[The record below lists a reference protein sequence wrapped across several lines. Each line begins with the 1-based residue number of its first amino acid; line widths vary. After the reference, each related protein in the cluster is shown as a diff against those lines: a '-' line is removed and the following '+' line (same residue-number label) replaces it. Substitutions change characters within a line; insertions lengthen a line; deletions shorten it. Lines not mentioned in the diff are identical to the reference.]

1 MFTISHLSI
10 FSVLLALFAV
20 VSALPLEVRDVFVP
34 PVTYPHAG
42 TVWKVGQH
50 HNVTW
55 DTKNAPSQITNK
67 VGKVVLAKGGI
78 LDVGEYIRTDAS
90 REHPLAKGF
99 DILDGRVEV
108 KVPDVKPG
116 NDYTIVLFG
125 DSGNDSAEFTITK

>member
-1 MFTISHLSI
+1 MMFTMQQLSV
-10 FSVLLALFAV
+10 FSFLLSFLAV
-20 VSALPLEVRDVFVP
+20 VSALPLAVRDVFVP

-55 DTKNAPSQITNK
+55 DTSNAPAQITNK

-78 LDVGEYIRTDAS
+78 LDY
-90 REHPLAKGF
+90 EHPLAKDF
-99 DILDGRVEV
+99 DILRGHIEV
-108 KVPDVKPG
+108 KVPNVEPG
-116 NDYTIVLFG
+116 HDYTIVLFG